1 MAPEQITLSTEA
13 PAVPMPPF
21 AFVYQFR
28 WLNERSERAVYGF
41 ETIADALYDKPG
53 IQPDDPG
60 HRITVEVEPVIVR
73 FEDLHERDRAA
84 YLAAVAEGNPHP
96 SYALEDGETVP
107 TPAAVEIPPEAREE
121 VRRRIHRMYPGLAAA
136 RSGHQPG
143 SYAEYVARRE
153 ARLARKADRYG
164 EWAESRERKETAEH
178 NRVHFLLDGIPAGQP
193 ILVGHHS
200 ERGHR
205 RTLEKADNAMRR
217 AVENHQMAESHAHK
231 SAACARALDKQYKPG
246 FCYRRIEDGKKELRQ
261 AERRKWQEGIE
272 HAKEKIAFWEARL
285 EAAGG
290 LRITLDQIHKGDV
303 VDTTFGPYEVI
314 RVNKKTIS
322 ITGWLYPGGTY
333 TLPVDDIKSVLKRAE
348 A

>member
-1 MAPEQITLSTEA
+1 MAPLQATLNTEA
-13 PAVPMPPF
+13 PPLPIPSSALPGFVI
-21 AFVYQFR
+21 VYQIR
-28 WLNERSERAVYGF
+28 YHDIGKSAREIYGCETLPDAADRLRSVAPQHDDK
-41 ETIADALYDKPG
+41 TITIEAEAA
-53 IQPDDPG
+53 
-60 HRITVEVEPVIVR
+60 IVR
-73 FEDLHERDRAA
+73 FEDLADRDRAE
-84 YLAAVAEGNPHP
+84 YLAAMMSGHNGTQ
-96 SYALEDGETVP
+96 YFLKDGETVP
-107 TPAAVEIPPEAREE
+107 TPAAVEEAPDETAEPDGYR
-121 VRRRIHRMYPGLAAA
+121 
-136 RSGHQPG
+136 PG

>member
-1 MAPEQITLSTEA
+1 
-13 PAVPMPPF
+13 MPPF

-84 YLAAVAEGNPHP
+84 YLAAHAEYLTDCAEGLKP
-96 SYALEDGETVP
+96 SRSMDHAIYYLEDGEAVP

-121 VRRRIHRMYPGLAAA
+121 VRRRIDRMYPGLAAA
-136 RSGHQPG
+136 RSGYQPG

-164 EWAESRERKETAEH
+164 EWAESRERKEVAEH
-178 NRVHFLLDGIPAGQP
+178 NRVHSLLDGIPAGQP

-246 FCYRRIEDGKKELRQ
+246 FCYRRIEDGKKELRE
-261 AERRKWQEGIE
+261 AERRKWQEGID

-285 EAAGG
+285 AEVGG
-290 LRITLDQIHKGDV
+290 LPITLDQIKKGDT

-333 TLPVDDIKSVLKRAE
+333 TLPVDDIKSILKRAE